1 MTKRIVNELRQME
14 SDKEMIDAGF
24 KIEITED
31 NMTKM
36 VGTLPGPPDT
46 PYFGGLYKVEITL
59 PDDYPF
65 APPEVDFVSKIWHPN
80 VSSMTGAICLDIRVS
95 Q

>member
-1 MTKRIVNELRQME
+1 MSSFRCPRGPLRRSPM
-14 SDKEMIDAGF
+14 
-24 KIEITED
+24 EITED

-46 PYFGGLYKVEITL
+46 PYCGGLYKVNITL

-65 APPEVDFVSKIWHPN
+65 APPEVEVVSNIWHPKL
-80 VSSMTGAICLDIRVS
+80 G
-95 Q
+95 